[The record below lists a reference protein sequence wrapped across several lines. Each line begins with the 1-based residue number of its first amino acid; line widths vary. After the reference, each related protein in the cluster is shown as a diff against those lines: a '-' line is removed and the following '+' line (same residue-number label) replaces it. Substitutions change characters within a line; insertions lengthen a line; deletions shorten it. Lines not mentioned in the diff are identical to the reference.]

1 MRSYVQYVSVCMCFH
16 ISGDL
21 CCPFVLTF
29 DATLSLRSNLLKL
42 ALALSRM
49 VWNRIHPYVTKLS
62 VMVSSYLNFHWG
74 LACHGRDCLL
84 TFRRT
89 QSTQPTIILPAFCN
103 EAADGPAQGSNI
115 YDKRRTWHECQ
126 LTNSESIRVFLAAG
140 PAPLP
145 EAVQGVTV
153 VMKFRFHMQ
162 VGIFEAL
169 HWWPLFKQV
178 PKGSW
183 RSLALQ
189 AIDHRFHKQE
199 CETV

>member
-1 MRSYVQYVSVCMCFH
+1 MCFH

-49 VWNRIHPYVTKLS
+49 VWNRIHPCVTKLS

-74 LACHGRDCLL
+74 LACHGRDSLL
-84 TFRRT
+84 SEGLKVHSGPSSCPLSAMRLQTVLRRAVT
-89 QSTQPTIILPAFCN
+89 
-103 EAADGPAQGSNI
+103 
-115 YDKRRTWHECQ
+115 YDKRRTWDECH
-126 LTNSESIRVFLAAG
+126 LTNSEAIRVFLAAG

-153 VMKFRFHMQ
+153 VTVMKFRFHMQ
-162 VGIFEAL
+162 VGIFDAL

-178 PKGSW
+178 PRGSW
-183 RSLALQ
+183 RSLVLQ